1 MKKPIKI
8 FYLIILSVT
17 LILNGCNDQ
26 VNNDNEDTGNKNVNL
41 TFNQIEGVKN
51 EIALLDASESYNII
65 LNKNIKLGDLF
76 VYMLDKGNV
85 LYGGLKFENKI
96 YSLGVISDALID
108 KDQLELFDINVGS
121 MYIFGIQGTYG
132 SHTIERNYFT
142 LEDNMPTK
150 ILQISGYAV
159 EKDLDND
166 GFIEFINTYGTIP
179 TTEIY
184 IFQDNKVFV
193 SNLNNALNAESVIL
207 NKDTL
212 NFEVNFKE
220 EQSEP
225 MLFKYKNKSLIAAE

>member
-1 MKKPIKI
+1 
-8 FYLIILSVT
+8 
-17 LILNGCNDQ
+17 
-26 VNNDNEDTGNKNVNL
+26 
-41 TFNQIEGVKN
+41 
-51 EIALLDASESYNII
+51 
-65 LNKNIKLGDLF
+65 
-76 VYMLDKGNV
+76 
-85 LYGGLKFENKI
+85 
-96 YSLGVISDALID
+96 
-108 KDQLELFDINVGS
+108 
-121 MYIFGIQGTYG
+121 
-132 SHTIERNYFT
+132 
-142 LEDNMPTK
+142 MPTK

>member
-121 MYIFGIQGTYG
+121 MYIFGIQGTYA
-132 SHTIERNYFT
+132 N
-142 LEDNMPTK
+142 
-150 ILQISGYAV
+150 Q
-159 EKDLDND
+159 
-166 GFIEFINTYGTIP
+166 
-179 TTEIY
+179 
-184 IFQDNKVFV
+184 
-193 SNLNNALNAESVIL
+193 
-207 NKDTL
+207 
-212 NFEVNFKE
+212 NFAN
-220 EQSEP
+220 
-225 MLFKYKNKSLIAAE
+225 

>member
-184 IFQDNKVFV
+184 IFQNNKVFV